1 MFSDIRG
8 FTSYTA
14 RKGDRAA
21 YELSRTHEVLLREEI
36 EEQDGIV
43 VKTMGD
49 GIMAA
54 FAELS
59 SAVHAAVGIQKA
71 IRKRNKELP
80 AKSIDVGIGLASGT
94 PIMTEADL
102 IGNSVNLS
110 QRVSSLAKGGQILAT
125 EAFTHDVLP
134 SGGYRCIPLGELE
147 LKGLGTTSLYEIAWM
162 AEVARLTDRND
173 RFTLVLTERG
183 TLMAEL
189 PKKMRARLDN
199 VTIGPRGA
207 PVRTSAFPRGIARF
221 TETMP
226 DKAIN
231 AIEIAREQPINC
243 VDISIDGNNVIMRV
257 GEKEI
262 PLGNVDINKAASF
275 RDKLVQMKQELYP
288 EQT

>member
-80 AKSIDVGIGLASGT
+80 AESIDVGIGLASGT

-173 RFTLVLTERG
+173 RFTLVLTENGTVVAEMAKEIRG
-183 TLMAEL
+183 DSPISPSLL
-189 PKKMRARLDN
+189 Q
-199 VTIGPRGA
+199 
-207 PVRTSAFPRGIARF
+207 RGIALFSSRG
-221 TETMP
+221 MI
-226 DKAIN
+226 DKSLN
-231 AIEIAREQPINC
+231 AAGIDREQPIDS
-243 VDISIDGNNVIMRV
+243 VDLSIEGNEVTVSV
-257 GEKEI
+257 GKRRTC
-262 PLGNVDINKAASF
+262 LHDVDAAQAELF
-275 RDKLVQMKQELYP
+275 REKLVEMRSKLRSKLRADAAQ
-288 EQT
+288 